1 MLANEILSIFYNE
14 IVKEAQTGRIDCF
27 FMMNIAFN
35 TTINNVQITN
45 IESLEYE
52 DVLIPTLKITN
63 KEYFDALLVKYVLKA
78 IEFYNESEFD
88 FLNDIIYLEPN
99 ADIETLKTKYLIK
112 YIICTL
118 LANASTSDFDNP
130 INFLQNRIDM
140 IDNPILNTNE
150 QIDLGYLE
158 SINARL
164 HIIEEQSP
172 IKAETPYRIRGYL
185 EFDDGYKLTLPE
197 IYAGNTKDKY
207 MIYGVQNTSKTKE
220 EDKTYIKQIRKGLN
234 SRLYA
239 VPEHYFLTY
248 MLFLSLCHNKPIE
261 IVPFLIERWNGKVIS
276 LHYKK
281 NMSQEEKESYKEI
294 TQNNITNTF
303 LRTFF
308 RIEEVTTE
316 YNIDALPYTIDDRLH
331 ITLGE
336 NFTSKAKA
344 FEEINTLAKEKSI
357 IKTLKK

>member
-1 MLANEILSIFYNE
+1 MLADTILSIFYDE

-35 TTINNVQITN
+35 TTIQNKQITN
-45 IESLEYE
+45 VESLEYE

-63 KEYFDALLVKYVLKA
+63 KEYFDTLLVKYVLKA
-78 IEFYNESEFD
+78 IEFYNKNEFE
-88 FLNDIIYLEPN
+88 FLNDIAYLEPTS
-99 ADIETLKTKYLIK
+99 DIETLKTKYLIK
-112 YIICTL
+112 YVICTL
-118 LANASTSDFDNP
+118 LANASTTDFDNP
-130 INFLQNRIDM
+130 INFLQYRIDM
-140 IDNPILNTNE
+140 IEKPILNTKE
-150 QIDLGYLE
+150 PIDFYLD

-172 IKAETPYRIRGYL
+172 IKAETPYRIKGYL
-185 EFDDGYKLTLPE
+185 EFDDGHKLTLPE

-207 MIYGVQNTSKTKE
+207 LIYGVQNTSKTSE

-261 IVPFLIERWNGKVIS
+261 VVPFLIERWNGKVIS

-281 NMSQEEKESYKEI
+281 NMTDEEKELYKEI

-316 YNIDALPYTIDDRLH
+316 FNINAFPYTIDDRLH

-336 NFTSKAKA
+336 NFTSKARA
-344 FEEINTLAKEKSI
+344 FEEINERLKEQSI
-357 IKTLKK
+357 TKTL